1 MSHDPTEHVQEEI
14 QHHAA
19 HDERV
24 PREHGHS
31 GVRWITAAALTAAF
45 LAAFAAVSGA
55 LATTHLTESTHKRI
69 ESNDKWSY
77 YQSKSLKNYLL
88 DTKDEILAA
97 LDHAPPAG
105 DLKKIEENNIEKKQ
119 TKAEAEG
126 LETLSKAHLQAHET
140 FELAATM
147 FHISIAM
154 VAISVVAKRKFF
166 WFVSIAGGAIGL
178 YFFASALIHSPA
190 SDGKEHGPPAAA
202 ASARPGGETHILSC
216 AGGLV
221 LQAAGSEFS

>member
-19 HDERV
+19 HDERA
-24 PREHGHS
+24 PREQGHS
-31 GVRWITAAALTAAF
+31 GARWITAAALTAAF

-105 DLKKIEENNIEKKQ
+105 DLKKIEENNIEKKK

-216 AGGLV
+216 ALI
-221 LQAAGSEFS
+221 SPDR